1 MLLQSFCRTLETS
14 SHVSI
19 VIHGIIIIIKRISRV
34 PIYRTRWEHRALYN
48 NNTHT
53 HTHTHTHTNTHTR
66 THAHTHAHTHT
77 HTLTHMH
84 AHASDEE
91 MGTADYSVFDFQKSQ
106 CLRISDKMCLL
117 VPVCV
122 CIHPLSA

>member
-48 NNTHT
+48 NIND
-53 HTHTHTHTNTHTR
+53 
-66 THAHTHAHTHT
+66 
-77 HTLTHMH
+77 THMH
-84 AHASDEE
+84 AHTLARWDGGDRHSCDLQFRNS
-91 MGTADYSVFDFQKSQ
+91 Y
-106 CLRISDKMCLL
+106 
-117 VPVCV
+117 
-122 CIHPLSA
+122 